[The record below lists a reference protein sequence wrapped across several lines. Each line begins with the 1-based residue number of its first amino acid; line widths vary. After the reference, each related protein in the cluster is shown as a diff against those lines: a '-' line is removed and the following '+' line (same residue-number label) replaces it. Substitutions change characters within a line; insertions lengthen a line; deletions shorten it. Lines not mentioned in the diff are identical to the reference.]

1 MTTQELIEDVRLQL
15 KPLEVSTFD
24 VRTAEIAV
32 DEMGMGRSVVTS
44 ILLLDAV
51 RTGARSVDEIQNEY
65 GEDVG
70 HILSGLKKINDLY
83 AKNPVIAN
91 FFLQLGVVDEVGKG
105 TMTLFKY
112 VPLISSGQSIT
123 TEELAEACGLTS
135 DGVFYQIKKLKQQGI
150 LIREGGRKEG
160 QWHVNLSAENVK

>member
-1 MTTQELIEDVRLQL
+1 MTIQELIEDVRLQL

-70 HILSGLKKINDLY
+70 HILSGFLAYRSFIFF
-83 AKNPVIAN
+83 NP
-91 FFLQLGVVDEVGKG
+91 ER
-105 TMTLFKY
+105 M
-112 VPLISSGQSIT
+112 
-123 TEELAEACGLTS
+123 
-135 DGVFYQIKKLKQQGI
+135 
-150 LIREGGRKEG
+150 
-160 QWHVNLSAENVK
+160 

>member
-1 MTTQELIEDVRLQL
+1 MPRIYE
-15 KPLEVSTFD
+15 KK
-24 VRTAEIAV
+24 
-32 DEMGMGRSVVTS
+32 GYGKVT
-44 ILLLDAV
+44 LDNF
-51 RTGARSVDEIQNEY
+51 RP
-65 GEDVG
+65 
-70 HILSGLKKINDLY
+70 Y

-91 FFLQLGVVDEVGKG
+91 FFLQLGAVDEVGKG
-105 TMTLFKY
+105 TRTLFKY